1 MSFTENTASPVHVM
15 KTEKNSPT
23 MIHRNLTAE
32 LAVVG
37 GGLAGVCAAIA
48 AARHGVKTVLIQ
60 DRPVLGGNASSE
72 IRMGIVGAHGDENK
86 ETGILEELQLEN
98 IRRNPLMR
106 YTRWDDILYSA
117 VIREPNL
124 KLLLNTSVRKTE
136 TNGKRIVA
144 VEAWNGNE
152 YCEYRISADFFADC
166 SGDGILRLSGAEFRI
181 GRELP
186 GEFDEDYLK
195 EGGDARTMG
204 NSILLQ
210 LRKTEED
217 RPFLAPEWAYHFTDA
232 DFADGEGS
240 APGHHSYKHPWP
252 EDNNF
257 WWIEFGGNLDTI
269 GDANAIQFE
278 LKRIAYGVWE
288 YMKNHPD
295 GRCRNYELDW
305 IGSLPGKR
313 ESCRFVGDHILT
325 QHDIMAGGRFDDVVC
340 YGGWTLDDHHPD
352 AFFHRGYVSTH
363 HTPPS
368 PFGIPFRCLYS
379 RNIENL
385 LFAGRNISCTHMGMS
400 ATRVMGTCALMGQVI
415 GTAAGILKRC
425 GITPRLLYQQHIGE
439 LQELLLEDDVM
450 LPGHRRKIPA
460 LTLEAVA
467 SHEIL
472 RAGIDRGKEAAQ
484 LAVGQPC
491 EYRWKTPRIISSLR
505 IVFDTDLAERNKRM
519 LKLEAES
526 VWKEMPQMMP
536 EKFRVEAEIDGNWQT
551 LLLEEENLLRL
562 YRKTFPPC
570 RATAVRL
577 IVEQT
582 YGGRDAR
589 IFSFEVG

>member
-1 MSFTENTASPVHVM
+1 MSFTGNTATPVHVM

-136 TNGKRIVA
+136 TSGKRIVA

-186 GEFDEDYLK
+186 GEFDEDYLN

-232 DFADGEGS
+232 DFAEGEGS

-325 QHDIMAGGRFDDVVC
+325 QHDIMAGGRFDDVGC

-352 AFFHRGYVSTH
+352 AFFHRGYASTH

-425 GITPRLLYQQHIGE
+425 GITPRLLYQQHIRE

-450 LPGHRRKIPA
+450 LPGHRRQIPA

-472 RAGIDRGKEAAQ
+472 RSGVDRGKEAAQ

-491 EYRWKTPRIISSLR
+491 EYRWKTPRIISRLR

-526 VWKEMPQMMP
+526 VWKEMPRMMP

-551 LLLEEENLLRL
+551 LLQEEENLLRL

>member
-1 MSFTENTASPVHVM
+1 MSFTENTATAVNVM
-15 KTEKNSPT
+15 KTEKNSSS
-23 MIHRNLTAE
+23 IIRRNLTTE

-37 GGLAGVCAAIA
+37 GGLAGVCTAIA
-48 AARHGVKTVLIQ
+48 AARHGVKTLLIQ
-60 DRPVLGGNASSE
+60 DRPILGGNASSE

-117 VIREPNL
+117 VIREPNI
-124 KLLLNTSVRKTE
+124 KLLLNTSVCKTE
-136 TNGKRIVA
+136 TSEKRIVA
-144 VEAWNGNE
+144 IEAWNGNE
-152 YCEYRISADFFADC
+152 YCEYRISANFFADC

-181 GRELP
+181 GREFP
-186 GEFDEDYLK
+186 EEFDEDYLS

-217 RPFLAPEWAYHFTDA
+217 RPFLAPEWAYRFTDA
-232 DFADGEGS
+232 DFAEGS
-240 APGHHSYKHPWP
+240 TAPGQHSYKHPWP

-257 WWIEFGGNLDTI
+257 WWIEFGGNLDTV

-313 ESCRFVGDHILT
+313 ESCRFIGDHILT

-352 AFFHRGYVSTH
+352 AFFHKGYVSTH
-363 HTPPS
+363 HPPPS

-400 ATRVMGTCALMGQVI
+400 ATRVMGTCALMGQAI
-415 GTAAGILKRC
+415 GTAAGILKRH
-425 GITPRLLYQQHIGE
+425 GITPRVLYLQHISE

-450 LPGHRRKIPA
+450 LPGLRRQISS
-460 LTLEAVA
+460 LTLEAMA

-472 RAGIDRGKEAAQ
+472 RSGVDRGKDAAQ
-484 LAVGQPC
+484 LAAGQSC
-491 EYRWKTPRIISSLR
+491 EYRWKTPQTISSLR
-505 IVFDTDLAERNKRM
+505 IIFDTDLAERNKRM

-526 VWKEMPQMMP
+526 AWKEMPLMMP
-536 EKFRVEAEIDGNWQT
+536 KKFRVEAEIGGNWQK

-562 YRKTFPPC
+562 YRKTFPSC
-570 RATAVRL
+570 QATAVRL

-582 YGGRDAR
+582 YGGMEAR
-589 IFSFEVG
+589 IFSFEVR

>member
-136 TNGKRIVA
+136 TSGKRIVA

-313 ESCRFVGDHILT
+313 ERFQDLQNHCRFRHCDEKCRGRHKDGDSYHHRGQLGFPGY
-325 QHDIMAGGRFDDVVC
+325 HGGAAELRIYHSSGENRSRGARLRIAVRPLFQCDSELQCQVC
-340 YGGWTLDDHHPD
+340 GE
-352 AFFHRGYVSTH
+352 FHRRGGESC
-363 HTPPS
+363 
-368 PFGIPFRCLYS
+368 GS
-379 RNIENL
+379 R
-385 LFAGRNISCTHMGMS
+385 R
-400 ATRVMGTCALMGQVI
+400 LM
-415 GTAAGILKRC
+415 
-425 GITPRLLYQQHIGE
+425 
-439 LQELLLEDDVM
+439 D
-450 LPGHRRKIPA
+450 
-460 LTLEAVA
+460 
-467 SHEIL
+467 
-472 RAGIDRGKEAAQ
+472 
-484 LAVGQPC
+484 
-491 EYRWKTPRIISSLR
+491 
-505 IVFDTDLAERNKRM
+505 
-519 LKLEAES
+519 
-526 VWKEMPQMMP
+526 
-536 EKFRVEAEIDGNWQT
+536 
-551 LLLEEENLLRL
+551 
-562 YRKTFPPC
+562 
-570 RATAVRL
+570 
-577 IVEQT
+577 
-582 YGGRDAR
+582 
-589 IFSFEVG
+589 